1 MYEDII
7 YEKKEGVG
15 IITINRPDVLN
26 AFRTKTIDEMTSA
39 LLDAAEDGR
48 IGVIVI
54 RGAGGKAFC
63 VGGDIKEMR
72 DLNRESGRIF
82 LNKFLNFLLSI
93 RKAPKPV
100 IAAVDGYCLG
110 GGNEINI
117 TCDLTIATKKS
128 VFGQVGPMVGSVPVI
143 TGTQLL
149 PRILG
154 EKKARELVFLCYRY
168 SAEEAERLGWVNK
181 VVEDGTLDKAVDEWC
196 KRILELSPQAL
207 RIAKLSFNFE
217 SDLLYPSFQH
227 AVELLSS
234 IYETEEFKEGMTAFL
249 EKRKPDFNRFRR

>member
-181 VVEDGTLDKAVDEWC
+181 VVEDGTLDRAVDEWC

>member
-72 DLNRESGRIF
+72 DLNRESGRVF

-181 VVEDGTLDKAVDEWC
+181 VVEDGTLDRAVDEWC

>member
-72 DLNRESGRIF
+72 DLNRESGRVF